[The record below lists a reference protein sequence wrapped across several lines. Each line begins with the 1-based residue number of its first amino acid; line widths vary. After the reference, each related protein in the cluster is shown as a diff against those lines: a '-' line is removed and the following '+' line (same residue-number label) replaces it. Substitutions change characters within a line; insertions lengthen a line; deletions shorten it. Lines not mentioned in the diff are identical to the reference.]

1 MIRGIAGIGLI
12 SFVFYRSLLVFI
24 VLLPFG
30 FCFPLVMKEHYR
42 KKRQEELLVQFKD
55 AILSLSA
62 CLTAGY
68 SVENAFEEALRE
80 TTRVYGKDAMISKE
94 IRLMMHKTRLNR
106 TMEEAF
112 MDFAERS
119 GLEDI
124 KSFADVF
131 LEARASGGELMKII
145 ARTADV
151 ISEKIRIRQDILT
164 STASRRLEQNMMS
177 AVPFGIVLYLEFT
190 SRGFFD
196 VLYETMAGRGI
207 MTGCLAAY
215 VGAMVWGRKILDISV

>member
-1 MIRGIAGIGLI
+1 MIRGIVGIGLI
-12 SFVFYRSLLVFI
+12 SFVFYRSFVVFV
-24 VLLPFG
+24 VLLPLG

-80 TTRVYGKDAMISKE
+80 MIRVYGKDAMISKE
-94 IRLMMHKTRLNR
+94 IRLMIHKTRLNR
-106 TMEEAF
+106 TMEEAL

-164 STASRRLEQNMMS
+164 STASIRLEQNMMS

-190 SRGFFD
+190 SRGFFY